1 MDMSDT
7 QQKLKINDL
16 GEVYVK
22 WRLDEGILKTCG
34 ESPIRCISTNGDE
47 RTITANAFCRETGSA
62 MLPYLASHPDVGFS
76 EFCKYMKTTAEAGI
90 VYQHDAI
97 LTDGPLYQQ
106 IINAV
111 DEAFG
116 RYGNRQSKLLLAY
129 VRLRPDQKIHPY
141 QYACMKAY
149 IFMTHGPKRMNLCL
163 AYDQAGEPE
172 TSDLSYIRIWI
183 S

>member
-1 MDMSDT
+1 MDMGDT
-7 QQKLKINDL
+7 QQELKINDL
-16 GEVYVK
+16 GEIYVM

-129 VRLRPDQKIHPY
+129 VRLRPEDKIHPY
-141 QYACMKAY
+141 QYACLKAY
-149 IFMTHGPKRMNLCL
+149 TFMRYGPKRMNLCL
-163 AYDQAGEPE
+163 AYDKAGEPE

>member
-1 MDMSDT
+1 MSDT

-16 GEVYVK
+16 GEIYVK

-34 ESPIRCISTNGDE
+34 ENPIRCLSTNGNE
-47 RTITANAFCRETGSA
+47 RTIIANAFCRETGSA

-76 EFCKYMKTTAEAGI
+76 EYCKYMKTIAEAGI

-97 LTDGPLYQQ
+97 LTNAPLYQQ

-111 DEAFG
+111 DKAYEH
-116 RYGNRQSKLLLAY
+116 YGNRQSKLLLAY

-141 QYACMKAY
+141 QYACLKAH
-149 IFMTHGPKRMNLCL
+149 IFMAHGPNRMSIFLT
-163 AYDQAGEPE
+163 YDQGLEHE
-172 TSDLSYIRIWI
+172 DCDSSIFRIWI